1 MFNILKYH
9 DLRNNTVNTLEYTWW
24 WMTTKQVGYN
34 IVGWLDKNKDPIN
47 QSVVD
52 LLKESKEL
60 LVPVFFSEPA
70 EGYLL

>member
-1 MFNILKYH
+1 M
-9 DLRNNTVNTLEYTWW
+9 
-24 WMTTKQVGYN
+24 GYN

-60 LVPVFFSEPA
+60 LVPVFFAEPA
-70 EGYLL
+70 EGKFSYSNIYTNTHTYANTDIYYFFILIFYF

>member
-1 MFNILKYH
+1 
-9 DLRNNTVNTLEYTWW
+9 
-24 WMTTKQVGYN
+24 MTTKQVGYN